1 MAHQWNLS
9 VNFNCKSKVSSFA
22 EQHLRRGKK

>member
-9 VNFNCKSKVSSFA
+9 VNFNCKSKVRSLLLLSNTF
-22 EQHLRRGKK
+22 GVC